1 MRLFLVLL
9 SERKFDDSLSFV
21 GESHNFAKYSHLQA
35 DVLGTQYD
43 YDTVMHYGKFAFSKN
58 GKQTLK
64 AIGSDRAL
72 GSSTTL
78 GASDIT
84 AINALYDCASTY
96 SIP

>member
-1 MRLFLVLL
+1 
-9 SERKFDDSLSFV
+9 
-21 GESHNFAKYSHLQA
+21 
-35 DVLGTQYD
+35 
-43 YDTVMHYGKFAFSKN
+43 MHYGKFAFSKN

-78 GASDIT
+78 GASDIV

-96 SIP
+96 IVAHNVRCFFQVFVSRLLLTE